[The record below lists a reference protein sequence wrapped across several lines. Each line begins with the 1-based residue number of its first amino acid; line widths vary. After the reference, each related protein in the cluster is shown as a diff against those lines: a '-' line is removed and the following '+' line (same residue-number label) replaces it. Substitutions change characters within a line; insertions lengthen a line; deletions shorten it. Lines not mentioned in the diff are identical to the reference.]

1 MSNNK
6 ILDDDNI
13 LCSIIECVFIVNKKK
28 QNMI

>member
-13 LCSIIECVFIVNKKK
+13 LRSIIECVFIVNKK